1 MNIIIRAFKKQD
13 WNSVSR
19 IYSEGIA
26 TGIATFETEVPS
38 WEGWNNKFLSECR
51 LVSELDGKVVGF
63 AVLSLVS
70 QREVYRGV
78 AEVTIYVDSQ
88 YQKRSI
94 GQQLLSELILSS
106 EESGFWTLH
115 ATVFTENEASIALH
129 KKCGFR
135 VVGIKERIGNINGKW
150 HDNYLLERRS
160 LKVGL

>member
-1 MNIIIRAFKKQD
+1 MKVEIRPFNKRD
-13 WNSVSR
+13 WQAIAH
-19 IYSEGIA
+19 IYAQGMA

-38 WEGWNNKFLSECR
+38 FEIWNRKFLNECR
-51 LVSELDGKVVGF
+51 LVAEIEGKVVGF

-70 QREVYRGV
+70 QREVYHGV
-78 AEVTIYVDSQ
+78 AEVTIYVDAH

-94 GQQLLSELILSS
+94 GQKLLSDLIISS
-106 EESGFWTLH
+106 EEFGFWTLH
-115 ATVFTENEASIALH
+115 ATVFIENEASLALH

-135 VVGIKERIGNINGKW
+135 VVGVKERIGNINGKW

>member
-1 MNIIIRAFKKQD
+1 MKVEIRRFNNQD
-13 WNSVSR
+13 WQAVAR
-19 IYSEGIA
+19 IYAQGMA
-26 TGIATFETEVPS
+26 TGIATFETVVPS
-38 WEGWNNKFLSECR
+38 FEIWNKKFLTECR
-51 LVSELDGKVVGF
+51 LVAELAGSLVGF

-78 AEVTIYVDSQ
+78 AEVTIYVDSH
-88 YQKRSI
+88 YQNQSI
-94 GQQLLSELILSS
+94 GHQLLNELIKSS

-115 ATVFTENEASIALH
+115 ATVFIENEASLALH